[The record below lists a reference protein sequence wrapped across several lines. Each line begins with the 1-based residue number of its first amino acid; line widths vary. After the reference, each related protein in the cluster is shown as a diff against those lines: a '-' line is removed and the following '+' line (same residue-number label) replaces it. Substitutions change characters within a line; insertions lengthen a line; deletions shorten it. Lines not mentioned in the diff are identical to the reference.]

1 MAKIPKYEVIKNEL
15 IKMISE
21 GLYPPGSELPSE
33 TDLIEKYQVSRIT
46 IRRAIDELYL
56 ADYIEKKQG
65 KRACVRGDVRTQEL
79 TSISSY
85 TEEILRQGMT
95 PSRKVL
101 DSGLRLCNENEQNLL
116 RLDKAE
122 PVYTLCRVV
131 YADDKPLCYT
141 DTTLPYK
148 YFRDIEQYDFSVNSL
163 YDIME
168 NTYQVRITTSTL
180 KLRAVLATDEIAH
193 CLNIKKGTP
202 LLHYSAVTYGI
213 VDGKELPIEHFM
225 TYYLTDLFEYS
236 LVQKRR

>member
-1 MAKIPKYEVIKNEL
+1 MTKIPKYEVIKNDL
-15 IKMISE
+15 IRTISE
-21 GLYPPGSELPSE
+21 GVYPPGSELPSE
-33 TDLIEKYQVSRIT
+33 NDLIDKYNVSRIT

-65 KRACVRGDVRTQEL
+65 KRAIVRGDIKTQEL

-85 TEEILRQGMT
+85 TEEILRQGMV

-101 DSGLRLCNENEQNLL
+101 SSMLRLCQEEEQKLL
-116 RLDKAE
+116 QLDKAE

-141 DTTLPYK
+141 DTALPYK
-148 YFRDIEQYDFSVNSL
+148 YFRDIEQNDFSIHSL
-163 YDIME
+163 YDIIE
-168 NTYQVRITTSTL
+168 NTYGIKITTSEL
-180 KLRAVLATDEIAH
+180 KLRAVLATEEISH
-193 CLNIKKGTP
+193 FLGIEKGTP

-213 VDGKELPIEHFM
+213 VDGKELPIEHFI

-236 LVQKRR
+236 LIQKRR

>member
-1 MAKIPKYEVIKNEL
+1 MSKIPKYEFIKNDL
-15 IKMISE
+15 IQMISE

-33 TDLIEKYQVSRIT
+33 NELIEKYGVSRIT

-65 KRACVRGDVRTQEL
+65 KRTCIRGDIKIQEL

-101 DSGLRLCNENEQNLL
+101 SSELRLCNDEEQKLL
-116 RLDKAE
+116 DLDKAE
-122 PVYTLCRVV
+122 PIYALCRVV

-141 DTTLPYK
+141 DTALPYK
-148 YFRDIEQYDFSVNSL
+148 YFRDIEQYDFSSHSL
-163 YDIME
+163 YEIIE
-168 NTYQVRITTSTL
+168 NTYHVKITTSTL
-180 KLRAVLATDEIAH
+180 KLRAVLAKDEIAH
-193 CLNIKKGTP
+193 YLDIGKDTP

-213 VDGKELPIEHFM
+213 VNGKELPIEHFV

-236 LVQKRR
+236 LTQKRR